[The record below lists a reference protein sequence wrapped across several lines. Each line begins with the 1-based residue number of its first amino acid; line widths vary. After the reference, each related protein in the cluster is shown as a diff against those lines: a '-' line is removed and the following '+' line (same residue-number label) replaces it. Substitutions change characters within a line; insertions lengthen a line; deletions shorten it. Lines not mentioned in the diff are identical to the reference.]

1 MRTPV
6 RTRALLGA
14 AFAFLLLIVLDSV
27 SGYYPPAAAAGDIV
41 PGRYIVVLR
50 DGVDAS
56 EFAARHGV
64 RPDVTYG
71 HALNGFAGALS
82 PAALARLGAGP
93 EVLLIEPDRI
103 VTAFDQTLPT
113 GVGRID
119 GEENATAAIDGVDAN
134 GGLGLDI
141 DIAVIDTG
149 IDVLHPDLRVVGGA
163 DFSRNAFVCKS
174 KSFDDGN
181 GHGSHVAGTAAA
193 RDNGFGVVGVAPG
206 ARLWAVK
213 VLSDSGSGYT
223 SCVIKGVD
231 WVTAR
236 ASTIEVANMS
246 LGGGNSSSLCSAIA
260 KSAAKGVVYAVAA
273 GNSATDAKNT
283 SPANCPDVLST
294 SAIAD
299 FNGKGGGGAPA
310 TCRSDV
316 DDTFAN
322 FSNYGSVVD
331 IAAPG
336 VCILST
342 YKGGSYATFSGTSM
356 ASPHVAG
363 AAGLYMLANNIN
375 PSDAAGAAA
384 VRDGLIAAGKSQADA
399 NCGFS
404 GDPDAST
411 KAEPL
416 LYLGTTGTCQ

>member
-1 MRTPV
+1 M
-6 RTRALLGA
+6 RTRAGTRVLLGA
-14 AFAFLLLIVLDSV
+14 ALAVLLLVVLGPF
-27 SGYYPPAAAAGDIV
+27 SGNYPQAAAAGDVI

-56 EFAARHGV
+56 GLAARHGV

-71 HALNGFAGALS
+71 HALNGFAGAVS
-82 PAALARLGAGP
+82 PAALARLRADP
-93 EVLLIEPDRI
+93 NVAFIEPDRI

-113 GVGRID
+113 GVNRID
-119 GEENATAAIDGVDAN
+119 GEENAAAAIDGVDAN
-134 GGLGLDI
+134 GGVGLDI

-149 IDVLHPDLRVVGGA
+149 IDSDHPDLRVAGGA
-163 DFSRNAFVCKS
+163 DFSRSKLCKS
-174 KSFDDGN
+174 KSFEDGH

-193 RDNGFGVVGVAPG
+193 RDNGIGVVGVAPG

-231 WVTAR
+231 WVTAN
-236 ASTIEVANMS
+236 AATIEVANMS
-246 LGGGNSSSLCSAIA
+246 LGGGNSSSLCNAIA

-273 GNSATDAKNT
+273 GNSATNAQNT
-283 SPANCPDVLST
+283 SPANCPAVLST

-299 FNGKGGGGAPA
+299 FNGKGGGGAAA

-316 DDTFAN
+316 DDTFAD
-322 FSNYGSVVD
+322 FSNFGAVVD

-336 VCILST
+336 VCVLST
-342 YKGGSYATFSGTSM
+342 YKNGGYATFSGTSM

-363 AAGLYMLANNIN
+363 AAALYILANNVN

-384 VRDGLIAAGKSQADA
+384 VRNGLIAAGKAQSDA

-404 GDPDAST
+404 GDPDGI
-411 KAEPL
+411 AEPL
-416 LYLGTTGTCQ
+416 LYVGTSGTCQ